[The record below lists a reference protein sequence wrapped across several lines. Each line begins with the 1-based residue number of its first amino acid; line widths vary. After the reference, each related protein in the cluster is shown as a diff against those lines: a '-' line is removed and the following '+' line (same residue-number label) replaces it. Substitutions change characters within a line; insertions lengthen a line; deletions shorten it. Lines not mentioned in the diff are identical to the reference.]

1 MSADAVFVLRPRRF
15 PPPWHCGYPFE
26 SATQSVVSHA
36 PHSAVISHD
45 TNSVERLTGPDGVD
59 RMTLFS
65 RRLDMARKSKLTQA
79 AVKIGTAIGKA
90 DRTAHQI
97 AKAGKAAKDE
107 LADIGAQINTLKRQL
122 LKTKKRLQ
130 RALK

>member
-1 MSADAVFVLRPRRF
+1 
-15 PPPWHCGYPFE
+15 
-26 SATQSVVSHA
+26 
-36 PHSAVISHD
+36 
-45 TNSVERLTGPDGVD
+45 
-59 RMTLFS
+59 
-65 RRLDMARKSKLTQA
+65 MARKSKLTQA

-97 AKAGKAAKDE
+97 AKAGMAAKDE

-130 RALK
+130 RALR

>member
-1 MSADAVFVLRPRRF
+1 MKAQPTRERVNDLCSHLFGCSVFLE
-15 PPPWHCGYPFE
+15 HGYTLPARWF
-26 SATQSVVSHA
+26 
-36 PHSAVISHD
+36 
-45 TNSVERLTGPDGVD
+45 NSVEGLTGSDGVY

-79 AVKIGTAIGKA
+79 AVKIGTAMGKA

-97 AKAGKAAKDE
+97 AKAGLAAKDE
-107 LADIGAQINTLKRQL
+107 LADIAAQINSLKRQL

>member
-1 MSADAVFVLRPRRF
+1 MRRCNRTL
-15 PPPWHCGYPFE
+15 PPISMAQH
-26 SATQSVVSHA
+26 VSQR
-36 PHSAVISHD
+36 SR
-45 TNSVERLTGPDGVD
+45 RLTAPDGVY

-65 RRLDMARKSKLTQA
+65 RRLDMARKSKLTEA

-107 LADIGAQINTLKRQL
+107 LADIGAQIDTLKRQL

>member
-1 MSADAVFVLRPRRF
+1 MWRRRMGVESPIATSNLYCLCGVATARCRQSVSLSMSAGTR
-15 PPPWHCGYPFE
+15 G
-26 SATQSVVSHA
+26 
-36 PHSAVISHD
+36 
-45 TNSVERLTGPDGVD
+45 RLTGPDGVY

-65 RRLDMARKSKLTQA
+65 RRLDMARKSKLTEA

>member
-1 MSADAVFVLRPRRF
+1 MNPVLSF
-15 PPPWHCGYPFE
+15 CFLQDL
-26 SATQSVVSHA
+26 SFTQSVVTHA
-36 PHSAVISHD
+36 PHSAVVSHD
-45 TNSVERLTGPDGVD
+45 TNSVDRLTGPDGVD

-130 RALK
+130 RALT

>member
-1 MSADAVFVLRPRRF
+1 MQLRRF
-15 PPPWHCGYPFE
+15 GRLNFAGFDALMDGRKTSNLALSEAIRSSPFFRP
-26 SATQSVVSHA
+26 AT
-36 PHSAVISHD
+36 P
-45 TNSVERLTGPDGVD
+45 VERLTGPDGVY

-97 AKAGKAAKDE
+97 AKAGLAAKDE
-107 LADIGAQINTLKRQL
+107 LADIAAQINTLKRQL

>member
-1 MSADAVFVLRPRRF
+1 LIFGEKGNGDIVLRVVN
-15 PPPWHCGYPFE
+15 WHD
-26 SATQSVVSHA
+26 
-36 PHSAVISHD
+36 ID
-45 TNSVERLTGPDGVD
+45 LSVERLTGPDGVY

-65 RRLDMARKSKLTQA
+65 RRLGMARKSKLTQA

-97 AKAGKAAKDE
+97 AKAGKAAKNE
-107 LADIGAQINTLKRQL
+107 LADIGAQINSLKRQL

>member
-1 MSADAVFVLRPRRF
+1 MNPVLSF
-15 PPPWHCGYPFE
+15 CFLQDL
-26 SATQSVVSHA
+26 SSTQSVVTHA
-36 PHSAVISHD
+36 PRSAVVSHD
-45 TNSVERLTGPDGVD
+45 TNSVDRLTGPDGVD

-90 DRTAHQI
+90 DRTAHEI